1 MTTTLAFIIAFVSQK
16 GGVGK
21 STFARGVAREAAQ
34 GGLKVKIADLDTQQG
49 TCVDWHRDRL
59 HARIRP
65 AVAVEAFA
73 TAAEALTIA
82 DQYDLL
88 ILDGPA
94 RTSRGTVDIARMA
107 DLVVQPTGASV
118 DDLRP
123 AMREFHALVQAGIP
137 RAKLAFALN
146 HIGTPTEE
154 AEARAY
160 IAEAGYTVLDGCLLE
175 RPAYRKAQN
184 SGRAVTETSFRNLNT
199 KADELIQAL
208 IDRVGDANG

>member
-94 RTSRGTVDIARMA
+94 RTSRGTLDIARMA

-123 AMREFHALVQAGIP
+123 AVREFHALVQAGIP
-137 RAKLAFALN
+137 KAKLAFALN